1 MDACRHPRLI
11 PTRCY
16 ATSFAPLPLFVKGE
30 GTLFLGEAN
39 VGRSKRH
46 SSLPLSLRN
55 VQPAPTKQR
64 PPPGTDSRFLYSEN
78 ASNANY
84 FVILCAN
91 NSLLTTRSILTN
103 KTPMLADKICNNSI
117 LP

>member
-30 GTLFLGEAN
+30 GDFVFGGGERRAEQAAFFSPF
-39 VGRSKRH
+39 VSPKC
-46 SSLPLSLRN
+46 S
-55 VQPAPTKQR
+55 TR
-64 PPPGTDSRFLYSEN
+64 PDKTASPGTDSRFLYSEN

-91 NSLLTTRSILTN
+91 NSLLTTRSILTS

>member
-16 ATSFAPLPLFVKGE
+16 ATSFAPLPLFAKGE
-30 GTLFLGEAN
+30 GTLFLEEAN
-39 VGRSKRH
+39 VGWSKRH

-64 PPPGTDSRFLYSEN
+64 PPGTDSRFLYSEN

-84 FVILCAN
+84 FVILCTN
-91 NSLLTTRSILTN
+91 NSLLTTWSILTN
-103 KTPMLADKICNNSI
+103 KTLMLAAINNNI
-117 LP
+117 FHIK